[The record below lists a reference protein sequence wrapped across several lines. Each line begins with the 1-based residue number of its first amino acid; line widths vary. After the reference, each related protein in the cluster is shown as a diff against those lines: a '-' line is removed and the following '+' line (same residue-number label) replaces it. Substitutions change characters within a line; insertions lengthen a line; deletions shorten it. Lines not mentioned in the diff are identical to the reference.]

1 MEFTQ
6 NVLSSGSGILAISI
20 HIIFRYTLQT
30 LHNIGNAND
39 RFYSP
44 RCSWSF
50 LVLSHEAFMAAKG
63 MRERHG
69 MHCSKIRNVVPRRV
83 GASLKGI
90 VNLPGFTFFCLIRL
104 FSTLFFFLR
113 EFFQTSNRFY
123 EPSHSITVSKRYN
136 STQRGTVVLTWV
148 HPPCFGEHTLVFSI
162 SPTK

>member
-1 MEFTQ
+1 MESTQ

-20 HIIFRYTLQT
+20 HIIFRYTLPT
-30 LHNIGNAND
+30 LHNMGNAND

-50 LVLSHEAFMAAKG
+50 LVLSSEAFMAAKG

-83 GASLKGI
+83 GASGKGI

-104 FSTLFFFLR
+104 FSTLFFFSQ

-123 EPSHSITVSKRYN
+123 EPSHSITVSKRYH
-136 STQRGTVVLTWV
+136 STQRGGFNMS
-148 HPPCFGEHTLVFSI
+148 PSAFFFG
-162 SPTK
+162 